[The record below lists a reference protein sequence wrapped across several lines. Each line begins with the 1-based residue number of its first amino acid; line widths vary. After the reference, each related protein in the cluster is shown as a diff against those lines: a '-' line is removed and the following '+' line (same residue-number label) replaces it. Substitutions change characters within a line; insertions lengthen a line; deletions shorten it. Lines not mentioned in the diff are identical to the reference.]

1 MGLPSRWTACAS
13 PKHAGNR
20 AAARNLVKLL
30 ALAPG
35 QRLHRDQVCETFW
48 PDSDPS
54 AAANNFH
61 RTLYV
66 ARRVLEAH
74 GAGGLVLEEGFLTLV
89 TGPGQVLRVDV
100 ALFEEAAA
108 LAKDSQDPRVYQDAL
123 AYYPGDLLPDDPYEE
138 WTFQRRAA
146 LRQTFLQLL
155 LGLARLHENCQ
166 EYSQGIALLQQ
177 VLSIEKSHEEA
188 HAGLMRLY
196 ALSGQPQG
204 AVRQYQALQ
213 EALSQELDAEPGHAT
228 IQLYAEIQSGRFSPA
243 SPRSQPAHNLPVQL
257 TSILGREVE
266 FKALRQVILSGE
278 TRLVTVT
285 GVGGTGKTRL
295 ALEAGWSLLPVFPDG
310 VYLVEL
316 DARQAQETLPPL
328 IARAVR
334 LEQAAEAGLVV
345 SSYNLEERLFNF
357 LRDKRLLLIMDG
369 FEGMPGSGW
378 LGRLLRRT
386 LGLVILATSRVRLNL
401 NAEQVFVLEG
411 LPYPQQVGETEGLN
425 SYGAVQLF
433 KQAARRRCPGFALNA
448 ANSQAVAA
456 ISPAAAWHAAGHL
469 AGSGLDGC
477 IGSGADRPTHPAQ
490 PGFSGGR
497 LGRPARPPAQP
508 AGHL

>member
-1 MGLPSRWTACAS
+1 MGRMQEIPAGKDLKKELHIQLMGGFAVSVDGVRIPEARWKSRR
-13 PKHAGNR
+13 G
-20 AAARNLVKLL
+20 RNLVKLL
-30 ALAPG
+30 ALTPG

-74 GAGGLVLEEGFLTLV
+74 AAGGLVLEEGFLTLV

-213 EALSQELDAEPGHAT
+213 EALARNWMRNPATPPSNYTQRSNPAASHQPLPGPSPRT
-228 IQLYAEIQSGRFSPA
+228 TCRFS
-243 SPRSQPAHNLPVQL
+243 
-257 TSILGREVE
+257 
-266 FKALRQVILSGE
+266 
-278 TRLVTVT
+278 
-285 GVGGTGKTRL
+285 
-295 ALEAGWSLLPVFPDG
+295 
-310 VYLVEL
+310 
-316 DARQAQETLPPL
+316 
-328 IARAVR
+328 
-334 LEQAAEAGLVV
+334 
-345 SSYNLEERLFNF
+345 
-357 LRDKRLLLIMDG
+357 
-369 FEGMPGSGW
+369 
-378 LGRLLRRT
+378 
-386 LGLVILATSRVRLNL
+386 
-401 NAEQVFVLEG
+401 
-411 LPYPQQVGETEGLN
+411 
-425 SYGAVQLF
+425 
-433 KQAARRRCPGFALNA
+433 
-448 ANSQAVAA
+448 
-456 ISPAAAWHAAGHL
+456 
-469 AGSGLDGC
+469 
-477 IGSGADRPTHPAQ
+477 
-490 PGFSGGR
+490 
-497 LGRPARPPAQP
+497 
-508 AGHL
+508 